1 MAVKLESVFEV
12 LDWTPSDLQTLLFLI
27 GVDGVDV
34 DSLMERDGSID
45 MIDLTLAAIDVI
57 NKTSDEERKRD
68 IARDLCGAI
77 REIEKA
83 TTAAAIK
90 KRELRRAKIRLNDGT
105 T

>member
-27 GVDGVDV
+27 AVDGVDI
-34 DSLMERDGSID
+34 DSLMERDGSVD
-45 MIDLTLAAIDVI
+45 MIDLTLVAIELI
-57 NKTSDEERKRD
+57 NKTDDAERKRD
-68 IARDLCGAI
+68 IVGDLCGAI

-90 KRELRRAKIRLNDGT
+90 KRELWRAKIRQNDGT